1 MKITKLEVQKND
13 KNRVNLY
20 VDDEFY
26 SGIPAELV
34 YLEHL
39 KTGLEID
46 EKDLKKIIFE
56 NEKSKAMS
64 RVTKYIGSSL
74 KTQKQ
79 IRDYLR
85 KKEYSDDT
93 IEFVMSKL
101 VEYNYIDDKKYAQ
114 AYVLTYGK
122 KYGKLKLISQ
132 LKIKGVSEE
141 IIECVLEDNKVDSI
155 ESVASKYLKNNVM
168 SYEVSQK
175 LFRFLYSR
183 GYEFDEINS
192 YINKLKSR

>member
-46 EKDLKKIIFE
+46 ETDLKKIIFE

-122 KYGKLKLISQ
+122 KYGKLKLKSQ
-132 LKIKGVSEE
+132 LKVKGVSEE
-141 IIECVLEDNKVDSI
+141 IIECVLEDNKVESI
-155 ESVASKYLKNNVM
+155 ESVASKYLKNKVM

>member
-74 KTQKQ
+74 KTQQ
-79 IRDYLR
+79 HIRDYLR

-122 KYGKLKLISQ
+122 KYGKLKLKSQ
-132 LKIKGVSEE
+132 LKVKGVSEE
-141 IIECVLEDNKVDSI
+141 IIECDLEDKKVERI
-155 ESVASKYLKNNVM
+155 ERVASKYLKNKVM

>member
-20 VDDEFY
+20 VDDKFY

-122 KYGKLKLISQ
+122 KYGKLKLKSQ
-132 LKIKGVSEE
+132 LKVKGVSEE

-155 ESVASKYLKNNVM
+155 ESVASKYLKNKVM

>member
-122 KYGKLKLISQ
+122 KYGKLKLKSQ
-132 LKIKGVSEE
+132 LKVKGVSEE

-155 ESVASKYLKNNVM
+155 ESVASKYLKNKVM

-183 GYEFDEINS
+183 GYESDEINS